1 MLVEQL
7 GAAEVVVGQNFRFGH
22 RRAGDVDMLRALG
35 EERGFGVT
43 VAPLFEFDGEP
54 VSSSRIRELIRLKYV
69 EDAARILGRSPA
81 LEGEVVRGDGRG
93 RELGVPTANLGLSRP
108 LRAAGG
114 GRLRR
119 RRRAGRRPQSFRSA
133 ISVGT
138 NPTFDGEREVRVEAH
153 LLHFDEDLYGQHV
166 RVEFRRFLRGQLRFD
181 NLDDLIVQMQ
191 RRHRRRRR
199 MTPEPLL
206 AALLDFLRIPSVSSG
221 GGDAAALRTA
231 AEWVAAQ
238 IVAAGGT
245 ARLVETPRNP
255 LVTGELAA
263 SRDGA
268 PTVVLYGHYDVQS
281 AEPLAEWT
289 SPPYEPE
296 VRDGRL
302 YARGATDDKGQI
314 LPLLW
319 AARELAAAREL
330 PVNVRFL
337 DRRRGGDRRPQRRAL
352 AARRRRARPTRRS
365 RSTRACPTR
374 RRRSW
379 SPRRAGTMHLRIEVR
394 SADNDLHSGAG
405 NTVLNAAHVLHRVLA
420 AVLPDEHGR
429 LPEPLRAGRS
439 EPTDVERAGWRR
451 LPGGA
456 TDIERLG
463 GRPHDPGAVDDRYRR
478 IGYEPAIDVHGIEA
492 GDAHQVRTQ
501 IPATARAM
509 LSMRLAPGQTSAQL
523 WPVLERMLRAAV
535 PAGADVQITLN
546 NACEPAR
553 VDPGH
558 PVTRIAVEALQR
570 AAGVA
575 PVMVPAGGSLPVLA
589 GFAARGIPP
598 C

>member
-1 MLVEQL
+1 
-7 GAAEVVVGQNFRFGH
+7 
-22 RRAGDVDMLRALG
+22 
-35 EERGFGVT
+35 
-43 VAPLFEFDGEP
+43 
-54 VSSSRIRELIRLKYV
+54 
-69 EDAARILGRSPA
+69 
-81 LEGEVVRGDGRG
+81 
-93 RELGVPTANLGLSRP
+93 
-108 LRAAGG
+108 
-114 GRLRR
+114 
-119 RRRAGRRPQSFRSA
+119 
-133 ISVGT
+133 
-138 NPTFDGEREVRVEAH
+138 
-153 LLHFDEDLYGQHV
+153 
-166 RVEFRRFLRGQLRFD
+166 
-181 NLDDLIVQMQ
+181 
-191 RRHRRRRR
+191 

-206 AALLDFLRIPSVSSG
+206 AALRDFLRIPSVSSG
-221 GGDAAALRTA
+221 GGDAAALRAA

-263 SRDGA
+263 SRHGA

-337 DRRRGGDRRPQRRAL
+337 IDGEEEIGGPSAEQWLRADTGPADAAIAFDSRMPDPQTPIL
-352 AARRRRARPTRRS
+352 VTSAR
-365 RSTRACPTR
+365 
-374 RRRSW
+374 
-379 SPRRAGTMHLRIEVR
+379 GTMHLRVEVR

-429 LPEPLRAGRS
+429 LPEPLRAGWS
-439 EPTDVERAGWRR
+439 EPTDIERAGWRR

-456 TDIERLG
+456 VDIERLG

-509 LSMRLAPGQTSAQL
+509 LSMRLAPGQASAQV
-523 WPVLERMLRAAV
+523 WPVLEQMLRAAV

-546 NACEPAR
+546 NACEPR
-553 VDPGH
+553 GLDPGH
-558 PVTRIAVEALQR
+558 PVTRIAVDALQR

-589 GFAARGIPP
+589 GFAARGIPTVLTGFGTLDSRVARKRRVDRP
-598 C
+598 RVPRPGPSVRPRAAPGPGGVHWERTTRYLRR